1 MGSAADYTIIVL
13 LVALGVGL
21 WSVFDRLGQIE
32 RDLAALKHKLGV
44 VEAPPH
50 PEAQA
55 APPSDVVR
63 REP

>member
-1 MGSAADYTIIVL
+1 MGTAADYTIIVL

-32 RDLAALKHKLGV
+32 RDMAALKRKLGV
-44 VEAPPH
+44 ADEAP
-50 PEAQA
+50 
-55 APPSDVVR
+55 APPQQGELPVR